1 MKIIASAWIGLL
13 CLGSSSVIWPSPVIE
28 KAKTEK
34 LNLAIS
40 LPRDE
45 NVFFQTTPFIALDNE
60 KNIYALDN
68 RQHVIIKLDSSGRL
82 VSRIGRQGQGPG
94 ELQWPAWIQVWNK
107 AIFVADNTSIS
118 VFNLE
123 GHFQRRFRRF
133 HKLISMAVSND
144 RVFLAETGD
153 DKIINVYNYEGK
165 KLFSFGNKYS
175 VDYAIYKGWPTE
187 AIDGWI
193 NHGILVCS
201 GSKIY
206 FITSLFGD
214 IFAYDLKGN
223 LVASKSIEN
232 NKFIERNRSLYFK
245 KGIIN
250 KGDGAFFHNKLLED
264 ACYYQGKIFVL
275 LSSPAGNSCGE
286 DIWEIDERTLQV
298 IKTYVLFNK
307 NQRDKNWP
315 RSLVVTSNQAGE
327 NLFYVSLFDG
337 DDFLINIYK

>member
-1 MKIIASAWIGLL
+1 MKIIASGLIGLL
-13 CLGSSSVIWPSPVIE
+13 CLGSSSFIWPSPVIE
-28 KAKTEK
+28 KVQTDK
-34 LNLAIS
+34 LNLIIS
-40 LPRDE
+40 FPRDE

-60 KNIYALDN
+60 KNIYAVDN

-94 ELQWPAWIQVWNK
+94 DLQWPAWIEVLNG
-107 AIFVADNTSIS
+107 AIFVADNNSIS
-118 VFNLE
+118 IFNLE
-123 GHFQRRFRRF
+123 GHFQHRFRRF

-144 RVFLAETGD
+144 RVFLAETGE

-223 LVASKSIEN
+223 LIASKTMED
-232 NKFIERNRSLYFK
+232 NKFIERNRFLYFK

-275 LSSPAGNSCGE
+275 LSSAGGNSCGE
-286 DIWEIDERTLQV
+286 DIWEIDERTLQI
-298 IKTYVLFNK
+298 IKTYVIFNK

-315 RSLVVTSNQAGE
+315 RSLAVTSNQAGE
-327 NLFYVSLFDG
+327 NLFYVSLYDG
-337 DDFLINIYK
+337 DDFVINVYK